1 MFLELFLERLS
12 CLCEILGRECM
23 QAFCS
28 SWTPNTHNTARSNV
42 IIMFWKKKHCKAN
55 WTTLRCPLTPRRE
68 RCPGNVVF
76 SSQHTQ
82 PTAINHKAPRKN
94 IQSGCQQQQN
104 LTMEG
109 RSQCM
114 AAPIKAVAMASRTTD
129 TGCGKYLFLLRSSVS
144 EHPCLLRNVPGGLC
158 NRKIRTWNRIPGLLP
173 FLLHADYKDSFQWD
187 CLDCIN

>member
-42 IIMFWKKKHCKAN
+42 IIMFWKKQHCKAN

-76 SSQHTQ
+76 SSQHIQ

-94 IQSGCQQQQN
+94 VQPGCQQQQK
-104 LTMEG
+104 LTTEG
-109 RSQCM
+109 RSQCLRNKGLSVGWLLPLKHRVLFRLLEDYILLR
-114 AAPIKAVAMASRTTD
+114 ASSRLLSCFAASR
-129 TGCGKYLFLLRSSVS
+129 
-144 EHPCLLRNVPGGLC
+144 
-158 NRKIRTWNRIPGLLP
+158 IRTEINADTKQNCHESPPDPPSTAPPG
-173 FLLHADYKDSFQWD
+173 
-187 CLDCIN
+187 